1 MLWPS
6 FNSKVGLENHF
17 FICSSEIV
25 FHFTLQSQRHNE
37 ELLATS
43 TITSWHSWHTFSS
56 VQLFNHV
63 WLFATP
69 WTTVCQASLSI
80 TNPQS
85 LPKLMSI
92 ESVMPS
98 SHLILCR
105 PLLLLPSIFP
115 TSGSFQISQ
124 LFASGGQNTGVSTS
138 TWHTLGPRKTA
149 GYSSHS
155 ILPAVSF
162 YLSLLLFKILPI
174 HFYSPR
180 KASGSK
186 NIHLF

>member
-6 FNSKVGLENHF
+6 FNSKAGLENHF

-56 VQLFNHV
+56 VQSFNHV

-69 WTTVCQASLSI
+69 WTTVRQASLSI
-80 TNPQS
+80 TNSRS

-92 ESVMPS
+92 ESVMPYN
-98 SHLILCR
+98 HLILCR

-115 TSGSFQISQ
+115 NIRVFSNKSALCIRWPKYWSFGFNLTS
-124 LFASGGQNTGVSTS
+124 LCP
-138 TWHTLGPRKTA
+138 WKTA

-155 ILPAVSF
+155 VLPAVSF
-162 YLSLLLFKILPI
+162 YLLLLLF
-174 HFYSPR
+174 
-180 KASGSK
+180 
-186 NIHLF
+186 